1 MYQPAQL
8 AFAAAVADV
17 ANSSWS
23 FIQEISKEKN
33 PLPRVLVTH
42 IPLYRPD
49 DTPCGANRA
58 SPVIN
63 QRVRSMQSQPFQI
76 L

>member
-23 FIQEISKEKN
+23 FIQEISKGN
-33 PLPRVLVTH
+33 SLSL
-42 IPLYRPD
+42 L
-49 DTPCGANRA
+49 
-58 SPVIN
+58 
-63 QRVRSMQSQPFQI
+63 
-76 L
+76 